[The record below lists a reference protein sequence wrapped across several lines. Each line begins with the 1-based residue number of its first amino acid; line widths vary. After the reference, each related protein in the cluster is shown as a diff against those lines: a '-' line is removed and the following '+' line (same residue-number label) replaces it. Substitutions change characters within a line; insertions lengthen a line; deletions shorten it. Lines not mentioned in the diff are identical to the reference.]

1 MIDLIVAL
9 LSGAIIY
16 AVSVMYAGLGETFT
30 ERAGIMNL
38 GVEGIMLMGGVIG
51 CLVASKTQSLPLA
64 LLAVLGVGAAFGL
77 VFAFLTVTLQSDQT
91 VCGMAILVFGT
102 GLSGFLGKEI
112 ASKPLPLK
120 FVKIAIPGLSKIPI
134 IGEILFNQNVL
145 VYAMYLIL
153 PLSIFYIYHTRWG
166 LKLRALG
173 EDPAVLDAAGD
184 NVFAMRYGYTMFGTM
199 MMTVSGAFVSLA
211 QTNVWQDGMTAGKG
225 WIAFALVAFAAWDPL
240 KLAMGAL
247 LFGFISNL
255 GSNLQIYLPQVPSE
269 IYSMMP
275 YIATIVVFICSTG
288 NFRKKHTTQP
298 AALAKPY
305 DRESR

>member
-1 MIDLIVAL
+1 MIDLIVAI
-9 LSGAIIY
+9 LSGAIVY

-38 GVEGIMLMGGVIG
+38 GVEGIMLMGGVSG
-51 CLVASKTQSLPLA
+51 CLVAVKTQNLFLA
-64 LLAVLGVGAAFGL
+64 LLVVLLVGAAFGL

-91 VCGMAILVFGT
+91 VCGMAMLVFGT
-102 GLSGFLGKEI
+102 GLSGFFGKEI
-112 ASKPLPLK
+112 ASKPINLT
-120 FVKIAIPGLSKIPI
+120 FEKIAIPGLSDIPF
-134 IGEILFNQNVL
+134 IGEIFFEQNLL

-153 PLSIFYIYHTRWG
+153 PLAAFYIYNTRWG

-173 EDPAVLDAAGD
+173 EDPAVLDAAGE
-184 NVFAMRYGYTMFGTM
+184 NVFAMRYGYTIFGTM
-199 MMTVSGAFVSLA
+199 MMAVSGAFVSLA
-211 QTNVWQDGMTAGKG
+211 HTNVWQDGMTAGKG

-240 KLAMGAL
+240 KLALGAL

-255 GSNLQIYLPQVPSE
+255 GSNLQIYIPQVPSE
-269 IYSMMP
+269 IYSIMP
-275 YIATIVVFICSTG
+275 YVATIIVFILSTG

-305 DRESR
+305 DRENR

>member
-1 MIDLIVAL
+1 MDLIIAL
-9 LSGAIIY
+9 LSGAIVY

-38 GVEGIMLMGGVIG
+38 GVEGIMLMGGVTG
-51 CLVASKTQSLPLA
+51 CLVAVNTQSLLLA
-64 LLAVLGVGAAFGL
+64 LLVVLLVGAAFGL
-77 VFAFLTVTLQSDQT
+77 LFAFLTVTLQSDQT

-112 ASKPLPLK
+112 ASKPINLK
-120 FVKIAIPGLSKIPI
+120 FEKISLPVLSEIPLLGD
-134 IGEILFNQNVL
+134 ILFKQNIL
-145 VYAMYLIL
+145 VYAMYIIL
-153 PLSIFYIYHTRWG
+153 PLSAFYIYKTRWG

-173 EDPAVLDAAGD
+173 EAPEVLDAAGD
-184 NVFAMRYGYTMFGTM
+184 NVFAMRYGYTIFGTM
-199 MMTVSGAFVSLA
+199 MMAVSGAFVSLA
-211 QTNVWQDGMTAGKG
+211 HTNVWQDGMTAGKG

-240 KLAMGAL
+240 KLALGAL

-305 DRESR
+305 DRENR

>member
-1 MIDLIVAL
+1 MMDLVIAL
-9 LSGAIIY
+9 LSGAIVY

-38 GVEGIMLMGGVIG
+38 GVEGIMLMGGVTG
-51 CLVASKTQSLPLA
+51 CLVAVNTQSLLLA
-64 LLAVLGVGAAFGL
+64 LLVVLLVGAAFGL
-77 VFAFLTVTLQSDQT
+77 LFAFLTVTLQSDQT

-112 ASKPLPLK
+112 ASKPINLK
-120 FVKIAIPGLSKIPI
+120 FEKIALPVLSKIPLL
-134 IGEILFNQNVL
+134 GDILFKQNIL
-145 VYAMYLIL
+145 VYAMYIIL
-153 PLSIFYIYHTRWG
+153 PLSAFYIYKTRWG

-173 EDPAVLDAAGD
+173 EAPEVLDAAGD
-184 NVFAMRYGYTMFGTM
+184 NVFAMRYGYTIFGTM
-199 MMTVSGAFVSLA
+199 MMAVSGAFVSLA
-211 QTNVWQDGMTAGKG
+211 HTNVWQDGMTAGKG

-240 KLAMGAL
+240 KLALGAL

-305 DRESR
+305 DRENR

>member
-9 LSGAIIY
+9 LSGAIVY

-38 GVEGIMLMGGVIG
+38 GVEGIMLMGGVTG
-51 CLVASKTQSLPLA
+51 CLAAVKTQNLFLA
-64 LLAVLGVGAAFGL
+64 LLAVLLVGAAFGL
-77 VFAFLTVTLQSDQT
+77 VFAFLTVILQSDQT
-91 VCGMAILVFGT
+91 VCGMAMLVFGT

-112 ASKPLPLK
+112 ASKPINLK
-120 FVKIAIPGLSKIPI
+120 FEKIEIPVLSDIPV
-134 IGEILFNQNVL
+134 IGEIFFNQNLL
-145 VYAMYLIL
+145 VYAMYIIL
-153 PLSIFYIYHTRWG
+153 PLAAFYIYNTRWG

-173 EDPAVLDAAGD
+173 EDPAVLDAAGE
-184 NVFAMRYGYTMFGTM
+184 NVFAMRYGYIIFGTM
-199 MMTVSGAFVSLA
+199 MMAVSGAFVSLA
-211 QTNVWQDGMTAGKG
+211 HTNVWQDGMTAGKG

-240 KLAMGAL
+240 KLALGAL

-275 YIATIVVFICSTG
+275 YIATIVVFILSTG

-305 DRESR
+305 DRENR

>member
-1 MIDLIVAL
+1 MIELIIAL
-9 LSGAIIY
+9 LSGAIVY
-16 AVSVMYAGLGETFT
+16 AVSVLYAGLGETYT

-38 GVEGIMLMGGVIG
+38 GVEGIMLMGGVTG
-51 CLVASKTQSLPLA
+51 CLVAVNTQSLLMA
-64 LLAVLGVGAAFGL
+64 LLAVLGVGAIFGL

-91 VCGMAILVFGT
+91 VCGMAMLVFGT

-112 ASKPLPLK
+112 ASKPINLK
-120 FVKIAIPGLSKIPI
+120 FEKIAIPVLSDIPVV
-134 IGEILFNQNVL
+134 GEIFFDQNLL
-145 VYAMYLIL
+145 VYIMYLLL

-184 NVFAMRYGYTMFGTM
+184 NVFAMRYGYTIFGTM
-199 MMTVSGAFVSLA
+199 MMAVSGAFVSLA
-211 QTNVWQDGMTAGKG
+211 HTNVWQDGMTAGKG

-240 KLAMGAL
+240 KLALGAL

-255 GSNLQIYLPQVPSE
+255 GSNLQIYIPQVPSE

-305 DRESR
+305 DRENR